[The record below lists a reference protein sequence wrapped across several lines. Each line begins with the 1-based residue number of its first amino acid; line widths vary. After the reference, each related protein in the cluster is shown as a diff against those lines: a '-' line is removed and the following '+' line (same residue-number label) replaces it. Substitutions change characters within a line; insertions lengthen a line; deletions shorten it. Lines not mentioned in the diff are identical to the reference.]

1 MTRHTL
7 CEGGLA
13 VHLSGEGNRSTLLVI
28 DGITARFDCH
38 THLLRAVLDGAPL
51 QVSAKE
57 GFCLMERRGTVLKME
72 FGLAGEG
79 RQSCDCP
86 IDAFAAALDEIE
98 RA

>member
-13 VHLSGEGNRSTLLVI
+13 VHLSGKGNLATLLVV
-28 DGITARFDCH
+28 DGVTARFDCH

-57 GFCLMERRGTVLKME
+57 GFCLLERRGSIIKLE
-72 FGLAGEG
+72 FGIAGEG
-79 RQSCDCP
+79 RQSCDFP
-86 IDAFAAALDEIE
+86 TDDFATALDEIE
-98 RA
+98 RS